1 MDSTEP
7 KSPPPTTDDVLVVRR
22 DRMIATLNLFA
33 AVGVFLAF
41 PFVMTAGAEFFLP
54 LAGAI
59 VVAIALVPT
68 LEWLERRKV
77 PSALAA
83 AICVLGF
90 VLAVNGALA
99 LIVLPA
105 SDWFAELPDR
115 LPRIQS
121 NLAPLIDLYANL
133 NDFVDRTIN
142 SVGSGPMA
150 QAEAAGTGVPTS
162 VVDLIATSAPSAA
175 IEIFFALLVI
185 FFLLAGWRTART
197 RTIEGRD
204 SFDSA
209 LKTARIIQNVVSAT
223 SAYLGTITIINLSL
237 GMAVAFAL
245 WLLGMPSP
253 LMWGGIVALFNFVPY
268 VGPIAAVLL
277 LGVGGLMTYDTIWV
291 ALIPAAI
298 MAGLHLIE
306 ANFITPVVLGRR
318 LTMNPLLILISLSYW
333 GWIWGAPGALLAVPI
348 LVIVTTIFNSTG
360 APGFL
365 DFLLHGGDESDENGR
380 ATP

>member
-1 MDSTEP
+1 MDRPEQ
-7 KSPPPTTDDVLVVRR
+7 DIVEHEDALAVRR
-22 DRMIATLNLFA
+22 DRMLATFNLFA
-33 AVGVFLAF
+33 AIGIFLAF

-54 LAGAI
+54 LFAAI
-59 VVAIALVPT
+59 IIAIALVPA
-68 LEWLERRKV
+68 LEWLERRRV

-99 LIVLPA
+99 VIVLPA
-105 SDWFAELPDR
+105 SDWFVELPDK
-115 LPRIQS
+115 LPRIQH
-121 NLAPLIDLYANL
+121 NLAPVIDMYSSL
-133 NDFVDRTIN
+133 NDYVART
-142 SVGSGPMA
+142 SAQVGSGPVTRGDVA
-150 QAEAAGTGVPTS
+150 SGAVPSS

-185 FFLLAGWRTART
+185 FFLLAGWRRART
-197 RTIEGRD
+197 RTIEAQG

-223 SAYLGTITIINLSL
+223 SAYLTTITIINVTLGLS
-237 GMAVAFAL
+237 VAFVL

-268 VGPIAAVLL
+268 VGPIAAALL
-277 LGVGGLMTYDTIWV
+277 LAVGGLMTYDTIGM
-291 ALIPAAI
+291 ALLPAANMI
-298 MAGLHLIE
+298 GCHLVE
-306 ANFITPVVLGRR
+306 ANLFTPVVLGRR

-333 GWIWGAPGALLAVPI
+333 GWIWGAMGALLAVPI
-348 LVIVTTIFNSTG
+348 LVIVMTIIGSTG
-360 APGFL
+360 LPGFL
-365 DFLLHGGDESDENGR
+365 VFLMRGDDEDDDEAV

>member
-1 MDSTEP
+1 MDRP
-7 KSPPPTTDDVLVVRR
+7 KQDIVEHEDALAVRR
-22 DRMIATLNLFA
+22 DRMLATFNLFA
-33 AVGVFLAF
+33 AVGIFLAF

-54 LAGAI
+54 LFAAI
-59 VVAIALVPT
+59 IIAIALVPA
-68 LEWLERRKV
+68 LEWLERRRV

-99 LIVLPA
+99 VIVLPA
-105 SDWFAELPDR
+105 SDWFVELPDK
-115 LPRIQS
+115 LPRIQH
-121 NLAPLIDLYANL
+121 NLAPVIDMYSSL
-133 NDFVDRTIN
+133 NDYVART
-142 SVGSGPMA
+142 SAQVGSGPVA
-150 QAEAAGTGVPTS
+150 RGDVASGAVPSS

-185 FFLLAGWRTART
+185 FFLLAGWRRART
-197 RTIEGRD
+197 RTIEAQG

-223 SAYLGTITIINLSL
+223 SAYLTTITIINVTLGLS
-237 GMAVAFAL
+237 VAFVL

-268 VGPIAAVLL
+268 VGPIAAALL
-277 LGVGGLMTYDTIWV
+277 LGVGGLMTYDTIGM
-291 ALIPAAI
+291 ALLPAAI
-298 MAGLHLIE
+298 MIGCHLVE
-306 ANFITPVVLGRR
+306 ANIFTPVVLGRR

-333 GWIWGAPGALLAVPI
+333 GWIWGAMGALLAVPI
-348 LVIVTTIFNSTG
+348 LVIVMTIIGSTG
-360 APGFL
+360 LPAFL
-365 DFLLHGGDESDENGR
+365 VFLMRGDDDDDDEAV

>member
-1 MDSTEP
+1 MDRPEQ
-7 KSPPPTTDDVLVVRR
+7 DIVEHEDALAVRR
-22 DRMIATLNLFA
+22 DRMLATFNLFA
-33 AVGVFLAF
+33 AVGIFLAF

-54 LAGAI
+54 LFAAI
-59 VVAIALVPT
+59 IIAIALVPA
-68 LEWLERRKV
+68 LEWLERRRV

-99 LIVLPA
+99 VIVLPA
-105 SDWFAELPDR
+105 SDWFVELPDK
-115 LPRIQS
+115 LPRIQE
-121 NLAPLIDLYANL
+121 NLAPVIDMYSSL
-133 NDFVDRTIN
+133 NDYVART
-142 SVGSGPMA
+142 SAQVGSGPVA
-150 QAEAAGTGVPTS
+150 RSDVAGAAVPSS

-185 FFLLAGWRTART
+185 FFLLAGWRRART
-197 RTIEGRD
+197 RTIEAQG

-223 SAYLGTITIINLSL
+223 SAYLTTITIINVTLGLS
-237 GMAVAFAL
+237 VAFVL

-268 VGPIAAVLL
+268 VGPIAAALL
-277 LGVGGLMTYDTIWV
+277 LGVGGLMTYDTIGM
-291 ALIPAAI
+291 ALLPAAI
-298 MAGLHLIE
+298 MVGCHLVE
-306 ANFITPVVLGRR
+306 ANLFTPVVLGRR

-333 GWIWGAPGALLAVPI
+333 GWVWGAMGALLAVPI
-348 LVIVTTIFNSTG
+348 LVIVMTIIGSTG
-360 APGFL
+360 LPGFL
-365 DFLLHGGDESDENGR
+365 VFLMHGDDEDDEEAV